1 LDFCVTIPDSSLAD
15 EQTLRDKSTKIAQFA
30 RAFAI
35 FRISKVYIYRDRGR
49 NYSADRK
56 LLKFILEF
64 LDTPQYLRRRLYP
77 KREELRFAGLLHP
90 LKAPHHKP
98 AVDPRKIRVGE
109 IRQAATVNVNG
120 RYFADAGLDSLIPLE
135 GSIPN
140 GSRITV
146 KFISEH
152 PKLRC
157 KAITRK
163 DVSDYWGYEVKEAQ
177 GLVDLL
183 TTVKGIIVLT
193 SKEGEPLERFEQE
206 LRQEL
211 KSATGV
217 LVVFGS
223 PNRGLSQILKD
234 EGSHPNEFTKYFLNF
249 FPKQATETV
258 RLEEAV
264 IGCLSLMNYLVHR

>member
-1 LDFCVTIPDSSLAD
+1 MDFCVAIPDSSLAD

-77 KREELRFAGLLHP
+77 KREELQFAGLLHP

-109 IRQAATVNVNG
+109 IRQAATVTVKG

-135 GSIPN
+135 GSAPN
-140 GSRITV
+140 GTRITV

-157 KAITRK
+157 KAIARK
-163 DVSDYWGYEVKEAQ
+163 DVCDYWGYEVKEAQ

-183 TTVKGIIVLT
+183 KTIKGIIVLT

-211 KSATGV
+211 KSVSSA
-217 LVVFGS
+217 LLVFGS

-234 EGSHPNEFTKYFLNF
+234 EGSHPDEFTKYFLNF

>member
-1 LDFCVTIPDSSLAD
+1 MDFCVAIPDSSLAD

-35 FRISKVYIYRDRGR
+35 FRITKVYIYRDRRR
-49 NYSADRK
+49 NYGADRK

-64 LDTPQYLRRRLYP
+64 LDTPPYLRRRLYP

-109 IRQAATVNVNG
+109 IRQAVAVNVKG

-135 GSIPN
+135 GSAPN
-140 GSRITV
+140 GIRITV

-157 KAITRK
+157 KAITREE
-163 DVSDYWGYEVKEAQ
+163 VSNYWGYEVREAQ
-177 GLVDLL
+177 GLADLL
-183 TTVKGIIVLT
+183 KSVTGIIVLT

-206 LRQEL
+206 LNQEL
-211 KSATGV
+211 KSANSA

-234 EGSHPNEFTKYFLNF
+234 ERRHPKEFTRYFLNF

-264 IGCLSLMNYLVHR
+264 MGCLSLVNYLTHK